1 MALRKGE
8 SHGSSRFAASIAN
21 AASGNRAVFT
31 RLIEWAEWLKTV
43 FPNVRL
49 LTYAAPGAFTLRLR
63 IMPQDKSLATVG
75 NKNGQPYIALRRP
88 VFAKYAPGSID
99 LVERAIGGAMGDGA
113 EHEIIKCKFDELLW
127 SLTAAYKEAN

>member
-1 MALRKGE
+1 MALRNGE
-8 SHGSSRFAASIAN
+8 SNGSNVFTAPIAN

-49 LTYAAPGAFTLRLR
+49 LTYAGPGAFTLRLR

-88 VFAKYAPGSID
+88 VFANYAPGSID
-99 LVERAIGGAMGDGA
+99 PVERAIGGAMGDGTK
-113 EHEIIKCKFDELLW
+113 HEIIKGKLDEPLW
-127 SLTAAYKEAN
+127 ALTAAYKEAN